1 MDFDFFFK
9 MICTISFAGV
19 TLCLCVKFITEAY
32 LDYIQVMMGIK
43 VITLAQ
49 MKEQQQGQEFD
60 DDPFAH

>member
-9 MICTISFAGV
+9 MVCTISFAGV
-19 TLCLCVKFITEAY
+19 TLCLCVKLITEAY

>member
-9 MICTISFAGV
+9 MVCTISFAGV

-49 MKEQQQGQEFD
+49 MKEQQG
-60 DDPFAH
+60 

>member
-9 MICTISFAGV
+9 MVCTISFAGV
-19 TLCLCVKFITEAY
+19 TLCLCIKWIVEAY
-32 LDYIQVMMGIK
+32 LDYLQVITGIK

-49 MKEQQQGQEFD
+49 MQEVQERQEID